1 MEPAFASLGQ
11 LSAQLTSGATS
22 ACELTQYF
30 LQRIERANAG
40 LHAYVYVDAEGAMQL
55 ARASDARRAAGYTL
69 GPFDGIPIAIKD
81 LCDIAGQVTTAG
93 SEVWRGRG
101 CVCGHDETATVVQR
115 LLQAGMVVLGKLHMV
130 EFAFGGWG
138 TNPVM
143 GTPVN
148 PWGLPEKR
156 VPGGSSSGSGVA
168 VAAGLAAAALGSDTG
183 GSVRIPA
190 AFNGV
195 SGLKTTVGL
204 ISRHGV
210 TPLSETL
217 DSIGFLARHI
227 EDAWALSR
235 LTAGYDA
242 RDPATWHA
250 PAIPEPVSLASSV
263 PQTAKPLVG
272 VRLTLMD
279 PDQYPVE
286 PAPAVLQALSDAC
299 RVFED
304 LGATCE
310 IQRLP
315 SGFYDMALA
324 NGRII
329 AAEAYAYHEP
339 YIANETLPF
348 GPAVR
353 ARILSGREVSASAYI
368 QMRKQH
374 AAACETWRDWIT
386 QRADALLMPSLPLTA
401 CRHDEVDEASLAA
414 ASYTRAA
421 NFMNAAAASL
431 PAGFSSEGLPVGVQL
446 MGAPYSEARL
456 TTIGAAFQQA
466 TDWHLRQP
474 DLSAVGL

>member
-11 LSAQLTSGATS
+11 LSAQLANGAIS
-22 ACELTQYF
+22 ACELTHYF

-40 LHAYVYVDAEGAMQL
+40 LHAYVYVDAEGALQL
-55 ARASDARRAAGYTL
+55 ARAADARRAAGYVL
-69 GPFDGIPIAIKD
+69 GPFDGVPIAIKD

-93 SEVWRGRG
+93 SQAWRGR
-101 CVCGHDETATVVQR
+101 VRDETATVVAR

-138 TNPVM
+138 TNPLM

-148 PWGLPEKR
+148 PWGLPEQR
-156 VPGGSSSGSGVA
+156 IPGGSSSGSGVA
-168 VAAGLAAAALGSDTG
+168 VAAGLAPAALGSDTG

-210 TPLSETL
+210 VPLSETL
-217 DSIGFLARHI
+217 DSIGFLAHSI

-242 RDPATWHA
+242 QDPATWHVPRPVVSA
-250 PAIPEPVSLASSV
+250 PASQSLA
-263 PQTAKPLVG
+263 G
-272 VRLTLMD
+272 VRLALMAPED
-279 PDQYPVE
+279 YPVE
-286 PAPAVLQALSDAC
+286 PIPAVLQALAEAR
-299 RVFED
+299 RVFES
-304 LGATCE
+304 LGARCE
-310 IQRLP
+310 TQRLP
-315 SGFYDMALA
+315 AGFYDMALA

-329 AAEAYAYHEP
+329 AAEAYAWHADT
-339 YIANETLPF
+339 ISDASLPF

-353 ARILSGREVSASAYI
+353 DRILSGRDISAASYI

-374 AAACETWRDWIT
+374 AAACAQWRDWIG
-386 QRADALLMPSLPLTA
+386 QHADALLMPTLPLTA
-401 CRHDEVDEASLAA
+401 CRHDEVDETSLAA

-431 PAGFSSEGLPVGVQL
+431 PAGFSPEGLPVGVQL
-446 MGAPYSEARL
+446 MGAPFSEARL
-456 TTIGAAFQQA
+456 TVIGAAFQQA
-466 TDWHLRQP
+466 SDWHLRQP
-474 DLSAVGL
+474 DLNSVGL

>member
-1 MEPAFASLGQ
+1 MEPAFANLGQ
-11 LSAQLTSGATS
+11 LSAQLASGATS

-69 GPFDGIPIAIKD
+69 GPLDGVPIAIKD

-156 VPGGSSSGSGVA
+156 IPGGSSSGSGVA

-210 TPLSETL
+210 VPLSETL
-217 DSIGFLARHI
+217 DSIGFLAHTI
-227 EDAWALSR
+227 EDAWALSC

-250 PAIPEPVSLASSV
+250 PVALLSEPVPAI
-263 PQTAKPLVG
+263 AKPLAG
-272 VRLTLMD
+272 VRLALMD

-286 PAPAVLQALSDAC
+286 PAPAVLQALSDAW

-304 LGATCE
+304 LGARCE
-310 IQRLP
+310 VHRLP

-329 AAEAYAYHEP
+329 AAEAYAYHADH
-339 YIANETLPF
+339 IADETLPF

-353 ARILSGREVSASAYI
+353 ARILSGRDVAAADYI

-374 AAACETWRDWIT
+374 AAACETWRNWIT

-456 TTIGAAFQQA
+456 TMIGAAFQQT

>member
-11 LSAQLTSGATS
+11 LSAQLAHGAMS

-40 LHAYVYVDAEGAMQL
+40 LHAYVTVDAEGAMQL
-55 ARASDARRAAGYTL
+55 ARASDARRAAGYAL

-93 SEVWRGRG
+93 SEAWRGR
-101 CVCGHDETATVVQR
+101 VRDETATVVQR

-156 VPGGSSSGSGVA
+156 APGGSSSGSGVA

-235 LTAGYDA
+235 LSAGYDA

-250 PAIPEPVSLASSV
+250 PVMSAVEYVPKTVPQTV
-263 PQTAKPLVG
+263 PQTAKPLAG
-272 VRLTLMD
+272 VRLALID

-286 PAPAVLQALSDAC
+286 PAPAVLQALAEAR
-299 RVFED
+299 RVFAS
-304 LGATCE
+304 LGARCE
-310 IQRLP
+310 VQRLP

-329 AAEAYAYHEP
+329 AAEAYSYHEP
-339 YIANETLPF
+339 YIADESLPF

-353 ARILSGREVSASAYI
+353 ARILSGRDISAAAYI
-368 QMRKQH
+368 QLRQQH
-374 AAACETWRDWIT
+374 AAACQTWRDWIAP
-386 QRADALLMPSLPLTA
+386 RADALLMPSLPLVA
-401 CRHDEVDEASLAA
+401 CRHDEVDEASLAV

-431 PAGFSSEGLPVGVQL
+431 PAGFSSEGLPVGAQL

-456 TTIGAAFQQA
+456 TIIGAAFQQV

-474 DLSAVGL
+474 DLSHVGL